1 MDNFNLKRMLELIG
15 LQKQTENQST
25 TQPTGLLSSN
35 ETLVGAGL
43 LAQGAAGK
51 GLFEAA
57 LPSLT
62 QAAQI
67 RKLIQP
73 KDTSTTLMKNLQ
85 AAGLVPGTPEYKEA
99 ILAGTS
105 KTEKGFQNISP
116 LYTKGKIDNATQSA
130 TYAMSGLEKL
140 IGVAKLTNLSPEV
153 FGLKGKVG
161 QVSKDIVSEL
171 KGIVS
176 NDTQIFKKMGAPLD
190 YFQNPDFTTIQPL
203 ENSIAIHIARN
214 RNSEGRLLKD
224 MIDTAKA
231 DAKLTG
237 LGGVQ
242 KVKEK
247 ILPLANEFID
257 SAVQQL
263 RLAGKN
269 EQEIKSIINP
279 KIKELRQY
287 MFVENITKK
296 TSNAEQKRF
305 RMNTKTGKL
314 EEY

>member
-1 MDNFNLKRMLELIG
+1 MDNFNLKRILELIG
-15 LQKQTENQST
+15 LQKQTENQSV
-25 TQPTGLLSSN
+25 TQPTGLLGN
-35 ETLVGAGL
+35 TEALIATGL
-43 LAQGAAGK
+43 LSQGAAGK
-51 GLFEAA
+51 SLFEAA
-57 LPSLT
+57 LPSIT

-67 RKLIQP
+67 KKLVQP
-73 KDTSTTLMKNLQ
+73 KDTSTTLMKNLK

-130 TYAMSGLEKL
+130 TYAISGLDKL
-140 IGVAKLTNLSPEV
+140 IGVAKLTNSSPEV

-161 QVSKDIVSEL
+161 QISKDIISEL
-171 KGIVS
+171 KGITS
-176 NDTQIFKKMGAPLD
+176 SDTQLFKKMGAPLD

-214 RNSEGRLLKD
+214 RNPEGKLMKD
-224 MIDTAKA
+224 MIDTAKS

-237 LGGVQ
+237 LGGVE
-242 KVKEK
+242 KIKER

-263 RLAGKN
+263 RLAGKD
-269 EQEIKSIINP
+269 EEEIK
-279 KIKELRQY
+279 
-287 MFVENITKK
+287 
-296 TSNAEQKRF
+296 
-305 RMNTKTGKL
+305 
-314 EEY
+314 

>member
-1 MDNFNLKRMLELIG
+1 MEELLKLLQLKKATETGQATTGQVDGLLGSNQALIG
-15 LQKQTENQST
+15 L
-25 TQPTGLLSSN
+25 GLLS
-35 ETLVGAGL
+35 
-43 LAQGAAGK
+43 QGAAGK
-51 GLFEAA
+51 NIFEAG
-57 LPSLT
+57 LPSVL

-67 RKLIQP
+67 KQLTTP
-73 KDTSTTLMKNLQ
+73 KDTSTPLMKNLK

-116 LYTKGKIDNATQSA
+116 LYTKAKIDNATQSA
-130 TYAMSGLEKL
+130 TYAMSGLDKL
-140 IGVAKLTNLSPEV
+140 IGVAKLTNSSPEV

-161 QVSKDIVSEL
+161 QISKDIVSEL

-176 NDTQIFKKMGAPLD
+176 SDTQLFKKMGVPLD
-190 YFQNPDFTTIQPL
+190 YLQNPDYTTIQPI

-214 RNSEGRLLKD
+214 RNPEGKLMKD

-237 LGGVQ
+237 LGGVE
-242 KVKEK
+242 KVKER

-257 SAVQQL
+257 STIQQL
-263 RLAGKN
+263 KLAGKN
-269 EQEIKSIINP
+269 EEEIASIINP

-287 MFVENITKK
+287 MFAENITKQTDNTK
-296 TSNAEQKRF
+296 QNRF
-305 RMNTKTGKL
+305 RMNKKTGKL
-314 EEY
+314 EKY